1 MSSEYAMVVGV
12 APRKYEQQLRAESAE
27 QTRRAVLDAAY
38 ARLRAAPTE
47 PLSVGAVAEQ
57 ARVARSTVYLVF
69 GSRAGLFDALA
80 TDLLDRGRVHRL
92 YEAVGHPDARE
103 HLRGALRASCDMFAV
118 DRDVR
123 RALVSMSALDPATV
137 GGTIAREDENRRGG
151 TAHLADRLQEQG
163 LLRAR
168 RDPRRGGAPAL
179 GPEQLRHL
187 RQPVRRLPL
196 DVDATAGFLIRTAE
210 RALLR

>member
-1 MSSEYAMVVGV
+1 
-12 APRKYEQQLRAESAE
+12 
-27 QTRRAVLDAAY
+27 
-38 ARLRAAPTE
+38 
-47 PLSVGAVAEQ
+47 
-57 ARVARSTVYLVF
+57 VYLVF

-103 HLRGALRASCDMFAV
+103 HLRGALRASCDMFVV

-151 TAHLADRLQEQG
+151 TAYLADRLHEQG
-163 LLRAR
+163 LLRADVT
-168 RDPRRGGAPAL
+168 RDEAA
-179 GPEQLRHL
+179 HL
-187 RQPVRRLPL
+187 LWVLSSFDTFDSLYVGYAL
-196 DVDATAGFLIRTAE
+196 DVDATAGLLIRTAE

>member
-1 MSSEYAMVVGV
+1 MIFGV
-12 APRKYEQQLRAESAE
+12 ATRKYEQQLRAESAQ

-38 ARLRAAPTE
+38 ARLRSAPTE

-80 TDLLDRGRVHRL
+80 NDLLDRGRVHRL

-137 GGTIAREDENRRGG
+137 GGTIASADEKRRGG
-151 TAHLADRLQEQG
+151 TAHLADRLHEQG
-163 LLRAR
+163 LLRA
-168 RDPRRGGAPAL
+168 DVTPDEAA
-179 GPEQLRHL
+179 HL
-187 RQPVRRLPL
+187 LWVLSSFDTFDSLYVGYGL
-196 DVDATAGFLIRTAE
+196 DVEATAGFLIRTAE